1 MDHMRDVMT
10 TPVYVIDAHSCILN
24 PHYAKENEIPL
35 NFKIPK
41 NTTIVSFGSPGDF
54 VCSDNETIQVL
65 HERLDDI
72 RKFMYV
78 HSDSDVLD
86 TPNHWKRKRERSL
99 FGSMKRAADGTLY
112 PNISFDLNN
121 IDKDRP
127 TRRAY
132 NQYGIYRLD
141 TLTDARGLN
150 NTRSLVTHDLSREN
164 FTLQDLIQEVYE
176 KTGLHKGIFI
186 SLGCLSPYLGK
197 ATTKFIEKAEHI
209 YETANILYNTVKPTM
224 TKEEIIKRF
233 GSSALPVDIL
243 IDYTIAYWSP
253 AVVEK
258 MIKDKMLSTKACLE
272 YNVVHVDDIKELKR
286 CLRK

>member
-1 MDHMRDVMT
+1 MRDVLT

-24 PHYAKENEIPL
+24 PHYAKENDIPL

-41 NTTIVSFGSPGDF
+41 DTYIVSFGSPGDF
-54 VCSDNETIQVL
+54 VCSDNETIKVL
-65 HERLDDI
+65 HKRLDDI

-86 TPNHWKRKRERSL
+86 TPNHWKRKCERSL
-99 FGSMKRAADGTLY
+99 FGSMKRAADGTIY

-121 IDKDRP
+121 IDKERP

-132 NQYGIYRLD
+132 NQYGVYRLD
-141 TLTDARGLN
+141 TLTDVRGLN
-150 NTRSLVTHDLSREN
+150 NTHSLITHDLSREN
-164 FTLQDLIQEVYE
+164 FTLQNMIQEVYA
-176 KTGLHKGIFI
+176 KTGVHKGIFI

-197 ATTKFIEKAEHI
+197 ATTKFIERAEHI

-243 IDYTIAYWSP
+243 IDYTIAHWSP
-253 AVVEK
+253 DVVER
-258 MIKDKMLSTKACLE
+258 MIKDELLSAKACFE
-272 YNVVHVDDIKELKR
+272 YNVVHKDNIKELR
-286 CLRK
+286 SCLRR

>member
-1 MDHMRDVMT
+1 MRDVLT

-24 PHYAKENEIPL
+24 PYYAKENDIQL
-35 NFKIPK
+35 YFKIPK
-41 NTTIVSFGSPGDF
+41 DTYIVSFGSPGDYI
-54 VCSDNETIQVL
+54 CTDNETVQVL
-65 HERLDDI
+65 HQHLEDI

-86 TPNHWKRKRERSL
+86 TPNHWKRKREHSL
-99 FGSMKRAADGTLY
+99 FGSMKRAAETTLY

-121 IDKDRP
+121 IDKERP

-132 NQYGIYRLD
+132 NQYGVYRLD
-141 TLTDARGLN
+141 TLTDVRGLN
-150 NTRSLVTHDLSREN
+150 NTHSLITHDLSREN
-164 FTLQDLIQEVYE
+164 FTLQDLIQEVYA
-176 KTGLHKGIFI
+176 KTGVHKGIFI
-186 SLGCLSPYLGK
+186 SLGCLSPYQGK
-197 ATTKFIEKAEHI
+197 ATTKFIEKAEHV

-258 MIKDKMLSTKACLE
+258 MIKAKMLSAKACFE
-272 YNVVHVDDIKELKR
+272 YNVVHKDDIKKLR
-286 CLRK
+286 SCLRR

>member
-1 MDHMRDVMT
+1 MNHIRDVMT
-10 TPVYVIDAHSCILN
+10 TPVYVINAHSCILN
-24 PHYAKENEIPL
+24 PHYAKKNDIQL
-35 NFKIPK
+35 YFKIPK
-41 NTTIVSFGSPGDF
+41 HTTIVSFGSPGDF
-54 VCSDNETIQVL
+54 VCSDNETVRVL

-86 TPNHWKRKRERSL
+86 VPNQRKRKCDRSL

-127 TRRAY
+127 TRREY

-141 TLTDARGLN
+141 TLTDVKGLN
-150 NTRSLVTHDLSREN
+150 NTDSLVAHDLSREN
-164 FTLQDLIQEVYE
+164 FTLEDLIQEVYE

-186 SLGCLSPYLGK
+186 SLGCLSPYQGK

-233 GSSALPVDIL
+233 GSSALPIDIL

-258 MIKDKMLSTKACLE
+258 MIKDNLLSTKACLE